1 MKIEQKTL
9 GGYKEYRI
17 SGDEREPLELF
28 INRISQEYPYAGY
41 GTHSSGVRFD
51 NDTGKFTAR
60 ITHSLTCD

>member
-28 INRISQEYPYAGY
+28 INRISQEFPYAGY

-51 NDTGKFTAR
+51 NDTGKFNAR